1 MNKLSLTSTFAI
13 STCFLLTSCA
23 TPEQKAAQEVAR
35 QAAFATAVAESEEKI
50 PDGYSRLTGE
60 ALVEFVS
67 DSTISGLSQSSPG
80 WRYDV
85 YRAPDGTQRGT
96 STNGSSTSKDSGKW
110 TMNGDTYCSEWNK
123 WVEGKKEC
131 FHLYTGSTNDY
142 YSMTTEGKFWSSKE
156 FRVTRV
162 VGNTKNL

>member
-96 STNGSSTSKDSGKW
+96 STNGSTTSKDSGNW
-110 TMNGDTYCSEWNK
+110 TMNGDTYCSQWNK
-123 WVEGKKEC
+123 WAEGKKEC
-131 FHLYTGSTNDY
+131 FQLYTGSTNDY
-142 YSMTTEGKFWSSKE
+142 YSITAEGKFWSSKE
-156 FRVTRV
+156 FRVTRS

>member
-67 DSTISGLSQSSPG
+67 DSTISGLSQS
-80 WRYDV
+80 
-85 YRAPDGTQRGT
+85 
-96 STNGSSTSKDSGKW
+96 
-110 TMNGDTYCSEWNK
+110 CL
-123 WVEGKKEC
+123 
-131 FHLYTGSTNDY
+131 LYTSPSPRDKRQ
-142 YSMTTEGKFWSSKE
+142 SRMPSSA
-156 FRVTRV
+156 
-162 VGNTKNL
+162 